1 MFASARFTPNRKWET
16 PHNVPLIVL
25 LIVALA
31 AAALSSLA
39 VLRYPHARPA
49 VPDTVVEAVEEVA
62 SHSAGMR
69 SWLRARR
76 DPKAATGLALSVA
89 LGATVIGGLI
99 LASLAYLIRGNDALL
114 DTDSGVARWG
124 HDHASH
130 WSTLGLR
137 AITQLG
143 DTPAVAVLLL
153 VLALVEIR
161 RIRTLH
167 VMLFLAAVIIGNHVV
182 TTAIKDLA
190 DRARPTLNAFAATL
204 GPSFPSGHS
213 STAASFYAAA
223 ALVLGRRRGRRARAL
238 LAGGAVGIA
247 VAVASSRVLLDDHW
261 LSDVIAGLALGW
273 AWFSLCAIAFG
284 GRLLQFGA
292 TVERAES
299 DLPPRRASARP
310 EV

>member
-1 MFASARFTPNRKWET
+1 MHAWRAFTPNGNWET
-16 PHNVPLIVL
+16 PVIVPLLVL
-25 LIVALA
+25 I
-31 AAALSSLA
+31 AAALLA
-39 VLRYPHARPA
+39 GTLGSMLVLRYPHARPA
-49 VPDTVVEAVEEVA
+49 VPSNVVEAVEKVA
-62 SHSAGMR
+62 SHSASLR

-76 DPKAATGLALSVA
+76 DPQAATGLALSVA
-89 LGATVIGGLI
+89 LAATIVGGLV

-124 HDHASH
+124 HGHASH
-130 WSTLGLR
+130 LSSVGLR

-143 DTPAVAVLLL
+143 DTPAIAVLVVVL
-153 VLALVEIR
+153 VLVEMR
-161 RIRTLH
+161 RLRSVH
-167 VMLFLAAVIIGNHVV
+167 VVLFLAAVIIGNHLA

-223 ALVLGRRRGRRARAL
+223 ALVLGRRRARTTRAVL
-238 LAGGAVGIA
+238 TGCAVGLA
-247 VAVASSRVLLDDHW
+247 VAVAASRVLLDDHW

-273 AWFSLCAIAFG
+273 AWFALCAIAFG

-292 TVERAES
+292 TVERAE
-299 DLPPRRASARP
+299 RADD
-310 EV
+310 V